1 MMAKEFIGKGWK
13 FPIVPGPTGGLAWSE
28 ADDNVEQSLK
38 LLLLTRL
45 GERVM
50 RGKFGTRLG
59 ALVFKPGSQQNLRAI
74 EREVQTAI
82 LMAEPRVEV
91 LEVTAEADAID
102 PSQITVSLSYRVR
115 RTNTRESLVFPFYL
129 VRGETP

>member
-1 MMAKEFIGKGWK
+1 MAKEFIGKGWR
-13 FPIVPGPTGGLAWSE
+13 FPILPGPTGGLAWSE
-28 ADDNVEQSLK
+28 GDQNVEQSLR

-59 ALVFKPGSQQNLRAI
+59 ELVFKPGSQQNLRAI
-74 EREVQTAI
+74 EREVENA
-82 LMAEPRVEV
+82 LLLDEPRVELLDV
-91 LEVTAEADAID
+91 VAEADAVD
-102 PSQITVSLSYRVR
+102 PSQVTVSLSYRVR

-129 VRGETP
+129 LRGETP

>member
-1 MMAKEFIGKGWK
+1 MAKEFIGKGWR
-13 FPIVPGPTGGLAWSE
+13 FPILPGPTGGLAWSE
-28 ADDNVEQSLK
+28 GDQNVEQSLR

-59 ALVFKPGSQQNLRAI
+59 ELVFKPGSQQNLRAI
-74 EREVQTAI
+74 EREVENA
-82 LMAEPRVEV
+82 LLLEEPRVELLDV
-91 LEVTAEADAID
+91 VAEADAVD
-102 PSQITVSLSYRVR
+102 PSQVTVSLSYRVR

-129 VRGETP
+129 LRGETP